1 MPIMKVLVKN
11 KDAYRNFEI
20 LEKFTAGMVL
30 SGGEVKSLR
39 KNQGSLQGSFVT
51 LLKNKSAQPELF
63 IKNMFIPPYQ
73 IKNTGGGYDPE
84 HPRKL
89 LVKKRE
95 LARIERE
102 MNNKGTTLIPIA
114 VGLVGNFIKIEFA
127 LARGKKKYDKRQ
139 GLKERAQKRD
149 AERENKIRFT

>member
-1 MPIMKVLVKN
+1 MKVLIKN

-20 LEKFTAGMVL
+20 LDTFTGGMKL
-30 SGGEVKSLR
+30 SGGEVKSI
-39 KNQGSLQGSFVT
+39 KKSQGSLQGSF
-51 LLKNKSAQPELF
+51 LALHKNRKGVSEIF

-84 HPRKL
+84 GLRKIL
-89 LVKKRE
+89 IKKRE
-95 LARIERE
+95 VSQIERE

-114 VGLVGNFIKIEFA
+114 VGVTNNFIKLQFA

-139 GLKERAQKRD
+139 DLKERAQKRD

>member
-1 MPIMKVLVKN
+1 MKVLVKN

-20 LEKFTAGMVL
+20 LEKFTGGMVL

-39 KNQGSLQGSFVT
+39 KSQGSLQGSFVA
-51 LLKNKSAQPELF
+51 LLQTKADRGELF

-84 HPRKL
+84 HPKKIL
-89 LVKKRE
+89 LKKRE
-95 LARIERE
+95 LVRIQRE

-114 VGLVGNFIKIEFA
+114 VGLEGNFIKLQFA
-127 LARGKKKYDKRQ
+127 LARGKKKFDKRQ
-139 GLKERAQKRD
+139 DLKEKAQKRD
-149 AERENKIRFT
+149 AERDNKIRIR

>member
-1 MPIMKVLVKN
+1 MKVLIKN

-20 LEKFTAGMVL
+20 LDTFTGGMKL
-30 SGGEVKSLR
+30 TGGEVKSI
-39 KNQGSLQGSFVT
+39 KKSQGSLQGSF
-51 LLKNKSAQPELF
+51 LALHKNKKGDVEIF

-84 HPRKL
+84 GLRKIL
-89 LVKKRE
+89 IKKRQISQ
-95 LARIERE
+95 IERE

-114 VGLVGNFIKIEFA
+114 VGVTNNFIKLQFA

-139 GLKERAQKRD
+139 DLKERAQKRD